1 MIIDH
6 DNRGGNNLCGGGP
19 GGVRPLSALFS
30 ELVTEIDLGI
40 ILTLI
45 RHDLP

>member
-1 MIIDH
+1 M
-6 DNRGGNNLCGGGP
+6 RWGG

-30 ELVTEIDLGI
+30 DLVTEIDLGI

-45 RHDLP
+45 RCDPP